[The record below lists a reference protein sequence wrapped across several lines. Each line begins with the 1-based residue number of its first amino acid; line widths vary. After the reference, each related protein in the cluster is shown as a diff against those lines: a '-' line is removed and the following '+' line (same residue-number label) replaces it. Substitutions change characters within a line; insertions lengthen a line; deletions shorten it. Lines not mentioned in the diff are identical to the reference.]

1 MEGSEQLQNT
11 DENIWGFMT
20 TDLEELPEMLSMEVW
35 EHWKEVPK
43 KQRIILEESTV
54 KQKNCQ
60 LGDVITIESE

>member
-1 MEGSEQLQNT
+1 
-11 DENIWGFMT
+11 MT

-54 KQKNCQ
+54 NTTLQ
-60 LGDVITIESE
+60 LYPW